1 MKTQFI
7 ILCTLTAIVSA
18 VRAQAPAPAAFEIK
32 NIGRGTSSQVYIEQ
46 AWKRNAPVIEV
57 DLRTNEDL
65 QGRKPFVKAYF
76 YDKDKKL
83 IVKADEPSQYV
94 QTGKGMMKIPDY
106 LKVRETYKICFGITT
121 QALDTHRKWTRVLV
135 VFGEGNRA
143 VAEVYPPD
151 DPALFEFDEKNFATV
166 KRK

>member
-7 ILCTLTAIVSA
+7 IFCSLIAIFSA
-18 VRAQAPAPAAFEIK
+18 AQAQAPAPAAFEIK

-65 QGRKPFVKAYF
+65 QGKKPFVKAYF

-94 QTGKGMMKIPDY
+94 QPGKGMTKIPDY
-106 LKVRETYKICFGITT
+106 LKPKETYKVCFGIST
-121 QALDTHRKWTRVLV
+121 QALDLRRKWTRVLV

-151 DPALFEFDEKNFATV
+151 DAALFDFDEKAFATV